1 MEHGWGGR
9 YCGAKRDR
17 DREGSGVCVKREV
30 RLVAADWLER
40 PGSPATASP
49 PNHRPRP
56 SGHHD
61 GARFDRAL
69 KQQEATRLAIH
80 IR

>member
-1 MEHGWGGR
+1 MGR
-9 YCGAKRDR
+9 PILRRKERQRQRRLRC
-17 DREGSGVCVKREV
+17 VCVKREV